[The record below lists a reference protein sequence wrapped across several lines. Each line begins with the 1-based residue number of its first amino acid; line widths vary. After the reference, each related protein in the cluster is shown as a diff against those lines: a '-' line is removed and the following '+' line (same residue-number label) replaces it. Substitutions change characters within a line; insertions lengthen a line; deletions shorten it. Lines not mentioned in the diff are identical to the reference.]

1 MIRSPLYSPTIFA
14 LRIALGFAIVWLL
27 IRGSVVEALIVA
39 IFVSL
44 SFVYFL
50 RDDRRPTV
58 FDVLFALAALL
69 AAAGYVFGLF
79 WSVAPYDKLTHAF
92 MTFSVSLAFFFLFYR
107 GAVPR
112 RRAIAM
118 ATAIFTLGTS
128 VGALWEIF
136 EWSIGSTEGLSDT
149 ITDMIVDSAGALAA
163 ALLAL
168 AIRWRGSR
176 LT

>member
-1 MIRSPLYSPTIFA
+1 V
-14 LRIALGFAIVWLL
+14 LRIALSLAIVWLMVKGRPL
-27 IRGSVVEALIVA
+27 SALIIAV
-39 IFVSL
+39 FLGL
-44 SFVYFL
+44 SFAYFL
-50 RDDRRPTV
+50 RDDRRATV
-58 FDVLFALAALL
+58 FDVLFALAAVL
-69 AAAGYVFGLF
+69 AAIGYVFGLLR
-79 WSVAPYDKLTHAF
+79 SVGPYDKLTHAF

-118 ATAIFTLGTS
+118 ATAVFTLGTS

-136 EWSIGSTEGLSDT
+136 EWSTGTADGLSDT
-149 ITDMIVDSAGALAA
+149 ITDMIVDSAGALVA